1 MILEAYDKFEY
12 KYVKLSTSI
21 KSSVDDLN
29 SYGNEGWEIVKF
41 FEPRNALVGD
51 TFAALLKRKITRT
64 EV

>member
-29 SYGNEGWEIVKF
+29 FYGNEGWEIVKF
-41 FEPRNALVGD
+41 FDPQNALVGD
-51 TFAALLKRKITRT
+51 TFSALLKRKLTRT
-64 EV
+64 EI

>member
-12 KYVKLSTSI
+12 KYIKLSTSI
-21 KSSVDDLN
+21 NISVDKLN
-29 SYGNEGWEIVKF
+29 ECGIEGWELIKF
-41 FEPRNALVGD
+41 FEPRNALLGD